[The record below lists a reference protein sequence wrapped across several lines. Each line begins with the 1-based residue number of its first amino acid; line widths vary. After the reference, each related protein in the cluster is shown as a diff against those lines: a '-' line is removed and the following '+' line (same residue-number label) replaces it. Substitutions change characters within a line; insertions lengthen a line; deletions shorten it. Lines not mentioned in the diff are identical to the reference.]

1 MIRLNL
7 NENPYLPPK
16 DVIEKAKKGLVEAN
30 RYCGLGLIEK
40 LKEELEDYTKIPKD
54 RIIIAPGSDFLLREV
69 IHIFSAN
76 RKIIMVNPSFFPALE
91 CAKAHAEKLIRIQL
105 IPPKFNLNYE
115 LIMDDIDEKSLII
128 IDNPNNPTGKKILE
142 RKIVKNILERGALLL
157 VDEAYYEFSG
167 ITFSDLIDRYP
178 NLSITRSM
186 DKGFS
191 LAGFRLGYMLA
202 GEYFKN
208 ALSDFI
214 TFLPQVSVYAG
225 IEALKNRGYMKEN
238 VKKIIDERE
247 RMKEKLK
254 NLGFEVFESD
264 ANFILIR
271 SKISDLNEK
280 LKERGILIRDLSYEW
295 LSRFYRITVGKRNDN
310 DLLLYSVRDIMGM

>member
-16 DVIEKAKKGLVEAN
+16 NVVESAKKGLEAAN
-30 RYCGLGLIEK
+30 RYCDFELMEK
-40 LKEELEDYTKIPKD
+40 LREKLEDYTKIPRDK
-54 RIIIAPGSDFLLREV
+54 IIIAPGSDFLLRET

-105 IPPKFNLNYE
+105 TPPEFNLNYE
-115 LIMDDIDEKSLII
+115 LIMNEIDEKSLII

-142 RKIVKNILERGALLL
+142 KDIVKKILERGALLL
-157 VDEAYYEFSG
+157 VDEAYYEFSD
-167 ITFSDLIDRYP
+167 ITFSDLIDKYP
-178 NLSITRSM
+178 NLGITRSM

-214 TFLPQVSVYAG
+214 TFLPRVSVYAG
-225 IEALKNRGYMKEN
+225 IEALNHREYMEEN
-238 VKKIIDERE
+238 VKRIIDERKRIE
-247 RMKEKLK
+247 EILK
-254 NLGFEVFESD
+254 NFGFEVFESD
-264 ANFILIR
+264 TNFILIK
-271 SKISDLNEK
+271 SKISDLGEK
-280 LKERGILIRDLSYEW
+280 LRQRGILIRDLSLEW
-295 LSRFYRITVGKRNDN
+295 LSGFYRITVGKKEENDI
-310 DLLLYSVRDIMGM
+310 LLKVLGEIVS